1 MLLLFLGVPLV
12 FLCCCVVFFVC
23 RNPKEAK
30 KRTQDL
36 IYYYY
41 FLYYSF
47 LFICNNNWNEWS
59 TIQGVIAGVI
69 SKSDECEVRRRVE
82 ITRTITPRIV
92 RHEVQLLINRI
103 YNEFRN

>member
-1 MLLLFLGVPLV
+1 MLLLFPGVPLV
-12 FLCCCVVFFVC
+12 FLCCCVVLFVC

-69 SKSDECEVRRRVE
+69 SKSDECEDELKLQARLLPGLYG
-82 ITRTITPRIV
+82 TRS
-92 RHEVQLLINRI
+92 N
-103 YNEFRN
+103 Y